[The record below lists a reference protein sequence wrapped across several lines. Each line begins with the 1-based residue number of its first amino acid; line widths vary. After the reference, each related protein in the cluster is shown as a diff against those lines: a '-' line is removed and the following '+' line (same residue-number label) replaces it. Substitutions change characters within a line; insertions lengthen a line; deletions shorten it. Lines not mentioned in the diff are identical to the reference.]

1 MVGITI
7 KAALQSGAKILKDC
21 GSPSAI
27 LDAELLLLHGYS
39 IHGVTMN
46 KIKLITNC
54 NDSISEDIY
63 ESFISFVQQR
73 CQGKPIQYI
82 TGIQEFMNL
91 ELEVNDKVLI
101 PRGDTEIIVEKL
113 MELADKEKS
122 LSIIDMCT
130 GTGAIAVS
138 LGHYLPKAAITAI
151 DISEEALECCRK
163 NAQKHGLQ
171 HRINIVKSNL
181 FEDLTSKALT
191 NNIDMVVSNP
201 PYIPTEDI
209 LELSVNVKDF
219 EPMLALDGGRDGLD
233 FYRSI
238 TLDGAKFLKSGGI
251 LAFEI
256 GYNQGQDVMNIIKES
271 GSYYDLACYKDLAGL
286 DRCVIAYKK

>member
-1 MVGITI
+1 LVAITI
-7 KAALQSGAKILKDC
+7 KAALQSGARTLKDC

-39 IHGVTMN
+39 IHGVSMN

-54 NDSISEDIY
+54 NDIISEEIY
-63 ESFISFVQQR
+63 ETFIGFVGKR

-91 ELEVNDKVLI
+91 EFDVSEKVLI

-113 MELADKEKS
+113 LELADRDNT
-122 LSIIDMCT
+122 LNIIDMCT

-138 LGHYLPKAAITAI
+138 LGYYLPKAVITAV
-151 DISEEALECCRK
+151 DISVEALECCSK
-163 NAQKHGLQ
+163 NIFKHDLQ
-171 HRINIVKSNL
+171 NRVKTIKSNL
-181 FEDLTSKALT
+181 FEDLTSKAFT

-201 PYIPTEDI
+201 PYIPTDDI
-209 LELSVNVKDF
+209 SGLSVNVRGF

-238 TLDGAKFLKSGGI
+238 TRDAANALKSGGI

-256 GYNQGQDVMNIIKES
+256 GYNQGQDVMNIIKQC
-271 GSYYDLACYKDLAGL
+271 GSYYDLACFKDLAGL
-286 DRCVIAYKK
+286 DRCVVAYKK